1 MTIPFGGL
9 DLGTPD
15 GLINGHTKGKCLR
28 WQYMREPEPLKRV
41 TFVRLQQRNASGI
54 ASRST
59 VAADKSLI
67 TRFDPLIGNSGR
79 FSVSVPE
86 RYCRVDVAASPHS
99 CGHIAF
105 AWLWQ

>member
-1 MTIPFGGL
+1 MTILFGGL

-28 WQYMREPEPLKRV
+28 WQYMREPERLKRV

-59 VAADKSLI
+59 VAADKS
-67 TRFDPLIGNSGR
+67 
-79 FSVSVPE
+79 
-86 RYCRVDVAASPHS
+86 RYAQNPSMS
-99 CGHIAF
+99 EIA
-105 AWLWQ
+105 